1 MLQLLLAAIVVLLA
15 GSGAKACSEF
25 AVDQSAPL
33 LILTLGVVVA
43 AVLAGL
49 PGGIAALLFSLAVV
63 LLIRDDVAPG
73 LSDSR
78 FLMVAAAFTGA
89 GLTAATAYGM
99 AERAYR
105 RTARERDR
113 ASDLAT
119 ELARAV
125 AAKDEFLGLVSH
137 EMRTPMTQIIGNSR
151 ALDRRWRQMTPNELQ
166 AAVHDNYEQAERLF
180 AMLENMLVL
189 SRVER
194 GALVEGEPLLLQRIV
209 AGVLADFR
217 QRHPGREIRTEIPDA
232 LPPVMGQQSYVA
244 QVLQNLVSNSDKYTR
259 RGEPVDVRLHE
270 RGGWVHMEVLDRG
283 PGLRPEDAARIYEAY
298 ERLPPTAE
306 TTSGA
311 GLGLTVCKRVTEALG
326 GTIAASPRPG
336 GGTVFTVSLPAVTGI
351 PSEDSEGA
359 HASD

>member
-1 MLQLLLAAIVVLLA
+1 
-15 GSGAKACSEF
+15 
-25 AVDQSAPL
+25 
-33 LILTLGVVVA
+33 
-43 AVLAGL
+43 
-49 PGGIAALLFSLAVV
+49 
-63 LLIRDDVAPG
+63 
-73 LSDSR
+73 
-78 FLMVAAAFTGA
+78 
-89 GLTAATAYGM
+89 
-99 AERAYR
+99 
-105 RTARERDR
+105 
-113 ASDLAT
+113 
-119 ELARAV
+119 
-125 AAKDEFLGLVSH
+125 
-137 EMRTPMTQIIGNSR
+137 MTQIIGNSR
-151 ALDRRWRQMTPNELQ
+151 ALDRRWRQMTPSELQ

-209 AGVLADFR
+209 AGVVADFR

-259 RGEPVDVRLHE
+259 PGEPVDVRLHE

-326 GTIAASPRPG
+326 GTIVASPRPG

-351 PSEDSEGA
+351 PADDAEGV
-359 HASD
+359 HGD